1 MLSPYYCIT
10 RCIRL
15 VGDGKAF
22 LLITR
27 KSSSAFYLD
36 SGNEGPGKDDE
47 METIGVRES
56 MERLG
61 KKINTNLFYYL
72 DDGGSHN
79 ELFWGK
85 RFFRPMIDFYH
96 EEGRNKKIY
105 K

>member
-1 MLSPYYCIT
+1 MYYSN
-10 RCIRL
+10 
-15 VGDGKAF
+15 KSSQQYF
-22 LLITR
+22 LNTKFFIAIILKNGTTTR

-36 SGNEGPGKDDE
+36 SGNKGPGKDDE

-96 EEGRNKKIY
+96 EEGRE
-105 K
+105 

>member
-1 MLSPYYCIT
+1 
-10 RCIRL
+10 
-15 VGDGKAF
+15 
-22 LLITR
+22 
-27 KSSSAFYLD
+27 
-36 SGNEGPGKDDE
+36 
-47 METIGVRES
+47 

-96 EEGRNKKIY
+96 EEGRE
-105 K
+105 